1 MRSAKGGEAMLVLG
15 ASVSRPL
22 PLPPNLKR
30 LVDAR
35 FEVCTCACV
44 CVGQWVV
51 TKAEEMRR
59 AGDK

>member
-51 TKAEEMRR
+51 TKAE
-59 AGDK
+59 